1 MYAVVKTGG
10 KQYRIAKDQVILVE
24 KLDVEKGKTIDVLM
38 IANNGKIKVGE
49 PFISGAKVTATVV
62 DQTRGE
68 KIIIFKKRR
77 RQNSRRKN
85 GHRQHLTVLRINDI
99 FEKAAKSSAAVEA

>member
-24 KLDVEKGKTIDVLM
+24 KLDVEKGKTIELSDVLM
-38 IANNGKIKVGE
+38 IANNGKVKVGE

-62 DQTRGE
+62 DQRVV
-68 KIIIFKKRR
+68 KKLLFSKSVVVRILVV
-77 RQNSRRKN
+77 KMD
-85 GHRQHLTVLRINDI
+85 TVNI
-99 FEKAAKSSAAVEA
+99 